1 MTFNVPSL
9 ALKIPRGRMLE
20 LAATVFL
27 WQASLGIFML
37 TLVQSYLPQQLN
49 ASTAF
54 PGYALASYSLARFLW
69 QMPAGW
75 LADRFGTRPVLAI
88 GIAIA
93 IPVLGAMMLFPSGTL
108 FLAFSGLY
116 GLAAA
121 TMWPAFM
128 AHVGNTNDR
137 AEHGRVMYL
146 LNIAQMLGL
155 GAGVVVGML
164 LGDFVSYTAV
174 FLACLALNGLALA
187 VALRPADPNIVV
199 EVEKVKAIAAE
210 KFQFSAIRKTLKPGI
225 MILGGIILFLSLGIA
240 VFTPSVG
247 TYVKEQLHVQM
258 SEMALLLILPAA
270 IAAFAAMRLSRVAD
284 RFGRQVPLLVGLAVT
299 ALALFALTLT
309 HSPFIAVNLAVIAGL
324 AYAVSVPAWCAAAL
338 DATQV
343 HSRGVLLGGLA
354 AVQGLG
360 AALGQAAGGRVS
372 ETYGPTA
379 PFRFAAVLL
388 GVAILLTLVY
398 VQHLRRKESVLLLPP
413 PDDALL

>member
-1 MTFNVPSL
+1 
-9 ALKIPRGRMLE
+9 MLE

-37 TLVQSYLPQQLN
+37 TLVQNYLPQQLN

-75 LADRFGTRPVLAI
+75 LADRFGRRLILGI
-88 GIAIA
+88 GIAVG
-93 IPVLGAMMLFPSGTL
+93 IPVLGAMMLFPSGNL
-108 FLAFSGLY
+108 FLVFSGLY

-121 TMWPAFM
+121 TMWPAFL
-128 AHVGNTNDR
+128 AHVGDTNEPAQR
-137 AEHGRVMYL
+137 GRVMYW

-187 VALRPADPNIVV
+187 VAMRPADPTIVV
-199 EVEKVKAIAAE
+199 EAAKKAE
-210 KFQFSAIRKTLKPGI
+210 KFQFGALGKILKPGI

-240 VFTPSVG
+240 VFTPTVG
-247 TYVKEQLHVQM
+247 TYVKDVLHVQM

-270 IAAFAAMRLSRVAD
+270 VAAVIAFRFSHLSD
-284 RFGRQVPLLVGLAVT
+284 RFGRQLPLLVGLAVT
-299 ALALFALTLT
+299 ALSLFALTLT
-309 HSPFIAVNLAVIAGL
+309 HSPFIAVNLAVLAGL

-343 HSRGVLLGGLA
+343 HSRGVLLGALA

-360 AALGQAAGGRVS
+360 ATLGQAAGGRVS
-372 ETYGPTA
+372 EMYGPVA
-379 PFRFAAVLL
+379 PFKFSAVLL

-398 VQHLRRKESVLLLPP
+398 VQHQRMQGDIILLPP
-413 PDDALL
+413 ADD